1 MFGFARPV
9 LTVEKLSVIT
19 SIAFSIR
26 SMQSSST
33 SSASSTEALVVVIRD
48 FNPPSRRL
56 VFPFPS
62 LLLLFL
68 LPLERDATAVP
79 L

>member
-1 MFGFARPV
+1 
-9 LTVEKLSVIT
+9 VEKLSVIT

-33 SSASSTEALVVVIRD
+33 SSASSTEALVVIRD
-48 FNPPSRRL
+48 FNPPSRL

-68 LPLERDATAVP
+68 LLLERDPKAVP

>member
-1 MFGFARPV
+1 
-9 LTVEKLSVIT
+9 VEKLSVIT

-33 SSASSTEALVVVIRD
+33 SSASSTEALVVIRD
-48 FNPPSRRL
+48 FNPSRL

-62 LLLLFL
+62 LLSLLLFL
-68 LPLERDATAVP
+68 LLLERDAKAVP